1 MEAKHNNERN
11 EKMENN
17 NIEKLLNEYNKY
29 IISRLIDKEYE
40 FNSFRQMVKKFSEE
54 TEIIEY
60 NDKMSNQEVLNNVNK
75 LIQEKKCNNLIEN
88 IV

>member
-54 TEIIEY
+54 KEIIEY

-75 LIQEKKCNNLIEN
+75 LIQENIYGKKFE
-88 IV
+88 VD

>member
-1 MEAKHNNERN
+1 
-11 EKMENN
+11 MENN

-60 NDKMSNQEVLNNVNK
+60 NDNMSNQEVLNNVNK
-75 LIQEKKCNNLIEN
+75 LIQENIYGKKFE
-88 IV
+88 VD

>member
-40 FNSFRQMVKKFSEE
+40 FN
-54 TEIIEY
+54 
-60 NDKMSNQEVLNNVNK
+60 
-75 LIQEKKCNNLIEN
+75 
-88 IV
+88 

>member
-1 MEAKHNNERN
+1 
-11 EKMENN
+11 MENN

-75 LIQEKKCNNLIEN
+75 LIQENIYGKKLE
-88 IV
+88 VD

>member
-60 NDKMSNQEVLNNVNK
+60 NDNMSNQEVLNNVNK
-75 LIQEKKCNNLIEN
+75 LIQENIYGKKFE
-88 IV
+88 VD

>member
-75 LIQEKKCNNLIEN
+75 LIQENIYGKKFE
-88 IV
+88 VD